1 MINWPQ
7 NPEDKMPLISPK
19 LLVIRTKNDGTQ
31 Y

>member
-19 LLVIRTKNDGTQ
+19 LVIRTKNDGTQ